1 MLVADTG
8 VGGCLDG
15 VVVVPGAFDH
25 PRVAAVAAPGVE
37 VASCGDVGH
46 HFGQGAGLVLRGKRP
61 PGR

>member
-1 MLVADTG
+1 MIVADTG
-8 VGGCLDG
+8 IGGCLDG

-25 PRVAAVAAPGVE
+25 PRVAAVAAPRVE

-46 HFGQGAGLVLRGKRP
+46 HPGQGAGLVLRGKRP